1 MPCTDPPRTPAS
13 PHLTRPHPRLR
24 CLSLLIATC
33 LATVAGAAEP
43 AAASA
48 PNWSLCG
55 PSRYL
60 PFYSADLPQT
70 GDRERSPIEI
80 DARSFEIEGE
90 GQYLLRGQARLDRAD
105 QRLGAPLLRYLPDP
119 ARFEAPQ
126 GLHYQDR
133 ALLVEAVRAEGN
145 LDADTTRLE
154 GLRYQLLAQRGN
166 GEAAAAEVTGA
177 RSALEQVTYTTCE
190 PDARGWMFR
199 AERIELD
206 TDSGI
211 GRARNARLQIGGV
224 PVFYFPYVSFPID
237 DRRRSGFLY
246 PGVGSGNSN
255 GLDIRLPYY
264 LNLAPNYDAT
274 LVLRSLGRRG
284 QMLGGE
290 FRYLGRSFNGILEG
304 DWLPNDDVSG
314 RDRGAF
320 RYRHFGQLGRGWHLD
335 ADLNQV
341 SDDRY
346 FEDFGDSL
354 TSISTTLLESRV
366 AVAGQGAGWRASAV
380 LRDYQLVDPLI
391 PDFFTPFQQ
400 LPQLRYSVLQSMGP
414 LRLGLDAEAVA
425 FGHEDRPA
433 GQRYDLRPYLRAPLE
448 RAWGFLRPE
457 LAFRQT
463 GYRLESGFAEQ
474 FRERSPSRSL
484 PIASLDSGLVFERP
498 VEWFG
503 ESLLQTLEPRLFY
516 LRAPYRNQEDLPLFD
531 TQALSFSFAQL
542 FRTNRFTGADR
553 QMDANQLTL
562 ALGTRFYDAGDG
574 RERLAASLGQIR
586 YFDAP
591 RVGLERGELS
601 LDRSA
606 SPYVAELSMNF
617 TERFSAGIGQQWDPE
632 FDRTDLSA
640 VRAHYRF
647 REGGVANLSYRFRR
661 TTGAP
666 VEQVDSSLLVP
677 VSPSWRLLARW
688 NYSLVDERTLEAL
701 GGLQWESCC
710 VAVRLLG
717 RHYVRNREGE
727 KNNALYLEIELKG
740 LGRFGRDSEELLQRA
755 ILGYSR

>member
-1 MPCTDPPRTPAS
+1 LVPARQTALETALIRTQ
-13 PHLTRPHPRLR
+13 PRLCR
-24 CLSLLIATC
+24 LSLLIGMC
-33 LATVAGAAEP
+33 LAAPTLAAQEAADAGP
-43 AAASA
+43 D
-48 PNWSLCG
+48 WSFCG
-55 PSRYL
+55 VQTYL
-60 PFYSADLPQT
+60 PFFSPELPRE
-70 GDRERSPIEI
+70 GDRERSPIDI
-80 DARSFEIEGE
+80 DARAFEIEAE
-90 GQYLLRGQARLDRAD
+90 GQYLLRGDARLDRAD

-119 ARFEAPQ
+119 ARFEAPE
-126 GLHYQDR
+126 GLQYQDR
-133 ALLVEAVRAEGN
+133 ALLVQAQRAQGN
-145 LDADTTRLE
+145 LDADQTRLE
-154 GLRYQLLAQRGN
+154 DLRYQLLAQRGN
-166 GEAAAAEVTGA
+166 GEAAAAELNGP

-190 PDARGWMFR
+190 PDRRGWQFR
-199 AERIELD
+199 AERIELN
-206 TDSGI
+206 TDSGV
-211 GRARNARLQIGGV
+211 GTARNARLQIGPV

-246 PGVGSGNSN
+246 PGIGSGNSN

-274 LVLRSLGRRG
+274 VVLRRLGRRG
-284 QMLGGE
+284 EMIGGE
-290 FRYLGRSFNGILEG
+290 FRYLGRSLNGILEG
-304 DWLPNDDVSG
+304 DWLPDDDVSG
-314 RDRGAF
+314 RDRGALRF
-320 RYRHFGQLGRGWHLD
+320 RHYGRLGARWNLD
-335 ADLNQV
+335 ADLNHV

-366 AVAGQGAGWRASAV
+366 GVSGQGPGWRASAI

-391 PDFFTPFQQ
+391 PDVFAPFQQ
-400 LPQLRYSVLQSMGP
+400 LPQLRYSMQQPLGP
-414 LRLGLDAEAVA
+414 LRFGLDAEAVA

-433 GQRYDLRPYLRAPLE
+433 GQRYDLRPYLRAPFE
-448 RAWGFLRPE
+448 RAWGFVRPE

-463 GYRLESGFAEQ
+463 GYRLDDDFGAQ
-474 FRERSPSRSL
+474 FPDRSPSRSL
-484 PIASLDSGLVFERP
+484 PVASLDSGLIFER
-498 VEWFG
+498 ETRLFG
-503 ESLLQTLEPRLFY
+503 DTLLQTLEPRLFY
-516 LRAPYRNQEDLPLFD
+516 LRAPYRNQDDLPLFD
-531 TQALSFSFAQL
+531 TQELSFSFAQL
-542 FRTNRFTGADR
+542 FRSNRFTGADR

-574 RERLAASLGQIR
+574 RERFAASLGQIR
-586 YFDAP
+586 YFDPP
-591 RVGLERGELS
+591 RVSLTPDAQP

-617 TERFSAGIGQQWDPE
+617 SERFSAGIGQQWDPE

-640 VRAHYRF
+640 VRAQYRI
-647 REGGVANLSYRFRR
+647 RESGVANLSYRFRR
-661 TTGAP
+661 TGGAP
-666 VEQVDSSLLVP
+666 VEQIDTTWLIP
-677 VSPSWRLLARW
+677 VTQSWRIVGRW
-688 NYSLVDERTLEAL
+688 NYSLVDDRTLEAL